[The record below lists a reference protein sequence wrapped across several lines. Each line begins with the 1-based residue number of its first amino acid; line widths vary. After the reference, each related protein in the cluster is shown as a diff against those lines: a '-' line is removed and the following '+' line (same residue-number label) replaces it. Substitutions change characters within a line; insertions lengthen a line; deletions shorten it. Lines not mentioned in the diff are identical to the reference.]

1 LAEENRIAIDWPRKT
16 ALKMLSLVGE
26 VYTLPTINQ
35 FFLEMLASF
44 RDQIPELEEELYV
57 LQERVLYA
65 ATEARRGL
73 YIEEIRMKE
82 VHLAG
87 LKALDKKW
95 KALPREDSPDF
106 SPLPVPLVYSMAM
119 DISPA
124 YSPTSPAYSP
134 TSPPSAYS
142 PTSPAYSPTS
152 PPHQFP
158 VYSPTSPAYSPTSPP
173 YQPASPSLYSLEQ
186 IDDEEPMPVLPPLA
200 LPPPAMEF
208 VDNDVVYV
216 LTRFRATK

>member
-1 LAEENRIAIDWPRKT
+1 
-16 ALKMLSLVGE
+16 MLSLVGE

-35 FFLEMLASF
+35 FFFLMLASF
-44 RDQIPELEEELYV
+44 RDQIPELEDELYE
-57 LQERVLYA
+57 LRERVRYA
-65 ATEARRGL
+65 PDEARRGL
-73 YIEEIRMKE
+73 YMEEVQMKE

-95 KALPREDSPDF
+95 KALPPREASPEF
-106 SPLPVPLVYSMAM
+106 SPLPVPFSM
-119 DISPA
+119 DISPV
-124 YSPTSPAYSP
+124 YSP
-134 TSPPSAYS
+134 TSPPYQPDSPVYS
-142 PTSPAYSPTS
+142 SPAYSPTS
-152 PPHQFP
+152 PPHPPASPVYSPTSP